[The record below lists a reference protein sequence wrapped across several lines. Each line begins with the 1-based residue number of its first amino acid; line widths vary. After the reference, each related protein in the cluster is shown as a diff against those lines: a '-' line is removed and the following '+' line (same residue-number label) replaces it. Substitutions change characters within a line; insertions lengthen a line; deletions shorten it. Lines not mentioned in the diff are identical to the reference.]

1 MNFTKHPAAVHAV
14 VDIFTKRL
22 ATAQRRLN
30 MVETLTK
37 GMALRIGVVVYQGK
51 SSRHSVEAY
60 KWEALRHGRLAC
72 QGKSLRHGGGAYH
85 EVHGRLEGQ
94 EFCIIR
100 SYSYIRRRTDLS
112 GG

>member
-51 SSRHSVEAY
+51 S
-60 KWEALRHGRLAC
+60 LRHD
-72 QGKSLRHGGGAYH
+72 GGVYH